1 MLQQDYLV
9 RMLMRLAEAISKSL
23 AKAKDDD
30 DPEEAAELLENAI
43 GEATELDGAVL
54 LSLAPESIASVV
66 QISGTDP
73 RVVEYI
79 ARTLMLEASYLEDAG
94 KSEKAALRN
103 EQALALANAYGIDV
117 SSVELSEEEFEA
129 FFEETKPL

>member
-94 KSEKAALRN
+94 KPEKAALRN

>member
-1 MLQQDYLV
+1 MLQQDYLA

-30 DPEEAAELLENAI
+30 DPEEAAVLLENAI

>member
-79 ARTLMLEASYLEDAG
+79 ARTLMLEASCLEDAG

>member
-1 MLQQDYLV
+1 
-9 RMLMRLAEAISKSL
+9 MLMRLAEAISKSL

>member
-1 MLQQDYLV
+1 MLQQDYLA

-30 DPEEAAELLENAI
+30 DPEEAAVLLENAI

-103 EQALALANAYGIDV
+103 EQAFALANAYGIDV

>member
-23 AKAKDDD
+23 AKAKDDE
-30 DPEEAAELLENAI
+30 DPEEAADLLEAAV

-54 LSLAPESIASVV
+54 LSLSPESIASVV

-73 RVVEYI
+73 RAVEYI
-79 ARTLMLEASYLEDAG
+79 VRTLLLEASYLEDAG
-94 KSEKAALRN
+94 KLEKAGLRT
-103 EQALALANAYGIDV
+103 QQAHALADAYGVDV
-117 SSVELSEEEFEA
+117 SSVGLSEEEFEE
-129 FFEETKPL
+129 FFEEMMPR

>member
-1 MLQQDYLV
+1 MLQQDYLA

-30 DPEEAAELLENAI
+30 DPEEAAVLLENAI

-103 EQALALANAYGIDV
+103 EQALALANAYGIDA

>member
-23 AKAKDDD
+23 AKAKDDE
-30 DPEEAAELLENAI
+30 DPDAAAELLEAAV

-54 LSLAPESIASVV
+54 LSLSPESIASVV

-73 RVVEYI
+73 RAVEYI
-79 ARTLMLEASYLEDAG
+79 VRTLMLEASYLEDAG
-94 KSEKAALRN
+94 KPEKAALRN
-103 EQALALANAYGIDV
+103 EQAYALAGAYDIDV
-117 SSVELSEEEFEA
+117 DSVELTEEEFEE
-129 FFEETKPL
+129 FFEQTKPL